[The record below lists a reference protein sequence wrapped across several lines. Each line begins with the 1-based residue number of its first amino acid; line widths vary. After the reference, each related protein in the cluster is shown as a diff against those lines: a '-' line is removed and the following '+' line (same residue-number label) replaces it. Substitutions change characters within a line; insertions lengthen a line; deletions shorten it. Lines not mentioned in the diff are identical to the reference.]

1 MNFFSLKSLLT
12 LCFVLN
18 AVVGQY
24 PNTEEEKDKTKFRE
38 ECLKIH
44 NNYRNRHQSPPM
56 VLDEK
61 INLWAQDW
69 AEDNADRDIM
79 EHRSNNPYG
88 ENLYMFGPSPAPQ
101 GPNPQDVVSAW
112 YDEIEY
118 YDFNYGGFS
127 GATGHFTQVV
137 WKNSTKL
144 GCGWARSYSDNIYV
158 VCNYDPPGNYMG
170 KFQENVLYPI
180 N

>member
-1 MNFFSLKSLLT
+1 MNFFSLKSLHT
-12 LCFVLN
+12 LCFALN
-18 AVVGQY
+18 AVVRQY

-44 NNYRNRHQSPPM
+44 NEYRNRHQSPPM

-69 AEDNADRDIM
+69 AEDNAAQDIM

-88 ENLYMFGPSPAPQ
+88 ENLYMFGPLPAPQ
-101 GPNPQDVVSAW
+101 GPNPKDVVSAW
-112 YDEIEY
+112 YDEIQD

-170 KFQENVLYPI
+170 KFKKNVLNPI